1 MQLILLSKDRGHL
14 GQMRLD
20 SGRVWGSVFLI
31 AVLVCAGAFY
41 GGFRAA
47 EAFGISN
54 PGAQAGVWRAE
65 LAQQKSVVDGTR
77 RALQQNLDALAL
89 RLGQMNAH
97 VVRLD
102 ALGQRLTQMAG
113 LKDGEFDFTSE
124 PSLGG
129 PEEPLADTE
138 YMQISG
144 VVSALDVLDEQ
155 LTDRGRQLTVL
166 EDLLLNRKLRDEVR
180 PGGRPVLAGYIS
192 SRFGSRTDPFT
203 GRHAYHKGVDFAG
216 REGAEVVAVA
226 SGVVI
231 WSGQRFGYGQLVEIN
246 HGNGYVT
253 RYAHNA
259 DNLVAVGDTVRR
271 GQVIARIGDTGRA
284 TGPNLHF
291 EVLLNDK
298 QVDPLTYISAANT
311 TAADAAALKRAVDTA
326 PVDNPTD
333 DDGTE

>member
-1 MQLILLSKDRGHL
+1 MQLILLSKGRGHL

-20 SGRVWGSVFLI
+20 SARVWAGVVVI

-47 EAFGISN
+47 EAFGVSN
-54 PGAQAGVWRAE
+54 PAAQAGEWRAE
-65 LAQQKSVVDGTR
+65 LAQQQSVVDGTR

-113 LKDGEFDFTSE
+113 LKDGEFDFTTE

-129 PEEPLADTE
+129 PEEPLADTD

-144 VVSALDVLDEQ
+144 VVSALDVLDHQ
-155 LTDRGRQLTVL
+155 LTDRARQLTVL

-180 PGGRPVLAGYIS
+180 PEGRPVSSGYIS

-203 GRHAYHKGVDFAG
+203 GRHAFHKGVDFAG
-216 REGAEVVAVA
+216 REGADVVAVA

-231 WSGQRFGYGQLVEIN
+231 WSGQRYGYGQMVEIN

-259 DNLVAVGDTVRR
+259 DNLVAVGDTVKR

-291 EVLLNDK
+291 EVLLNDR
-298 QVDPLTYISAANT
+298 QVDPLTYISST
-311 TAADAAALKRAVDTA
+311 TAADAAALKRAAAETA
-326 PVDNPTD
+326 PIDNPAD
-333 DDGTE
+333 DDSAG

>member
-1 MQLILLSKDRGHL
+1 
-14 GQMRLD
+14 MR
-20 SGRVWGSVFLI
+20 GSVCCPSHSS
-31 AVLVCAGAFY
+31 CA
-41 GGFRAA
+41 RACSTA
-47 EAFGISN
+47 GSRQRPSSVSAIRRPRSK
-54 PGAQAGVWRAE
+54 PGATE
-65 LAQQKSVVDGTR
+65 LSQQQSIVDTTR

-102 ALGQRLTQMAG
+102 ALGTRLTQMAG
-113 LKDGEFDFTSE
+113 LKDGEFDFTTA

-138 YMQISG
+138 FTKITG
-144 VVSALDVLDEQ
+144 VVGALDVLDEQ
-155 LTDRGRQLTVL
+155 LADRNRQLTVL
-166 EDLLLNRKLRDEVR
+166 EDLLLNSKLRDEVH
-180 PGGRPVLAGYIS
+180 PEGRPVTQGYIS

-203 GRHAYHKGVDFAG
+203 GRRAFHKGVDFAG

-231 WSGQRFGYGQLVEIN
+231 WSGQRYGYGELVEIN

-253 RYAHNA
+253 RYAHNV

-271 GQVIARIGDTGRA
+271 GQVIARMGDTGRA

-291 EVLLNDK
+291 EVLLNDAP
-298 QVDPLTYISAANT
+298 VDPLTYIGSQ
-311 TAADAAALKRAVDTA
+311 
-326 PVDNPTD
+326 
-333 DDGTE
+333 

>member
-1 MQLILLSKDRGHL
+1 MQLIILSKERGHL
-14 GQMRLD
+14 GQLRLD
-20 SGRVWGSVFLI
+20 CARAWLGVASI
-31 AVLVCAGAFY
+31 AVVICAGVFY
-41 GGFRAA
+41 GGFKAA
-47 EAFGISN
+47 AVLGVSN
-54 PGAQAGVWRAE
+54 PQAQVDVWRAE
-65 LAQQKSVVDGTR
+65 LAQQQSVVDMTR

-102 ALGQRLTQMAG
+102 ALGARLTQMAG
-113 LKDGEFDFTSE
+113 LKDGEFDFTTA

-138 YMQISG
+138 FTKISG
-144 VVSALDVLDEQ
+144 VIGALDVLDEQ
-155 LTDRGRQLTVL
+155 LADRKQQLTVL
-166 EDLLLNRKLRDEVR
+166 EDLLLNSKLRGEVR
-180 PGGRPVLAGYIS
+180 PEGRPVTQGYIS
-192 SRFGSRTDPFT
+192 STFGGRTDPFT
-203 GRHAYHKGVDFAG
+203 GRRAFHKGVDFAG

-231 WSGQRFGYGQLVEIN
+231 WSGQRYGYGELVEIN

-271 GQVIARIGDTGRA
+271 GQVIARMGDTGRA

-298 QVDPLTYISAANT
+298 PVDPLTYIKAANN
-311 TAADAAALKRAVDTA
+311 DK
-326 PVDNPTD
+326 
-333 DDGTE
+333 

>member
-1 MQLILLSKDRGHL
+1 MQVILLSKERGHL
-14 GQMRLD
+14 GQIRLD
-20 SGRVWGSVFLI
+20 SGRAWFGVLSIALVVCTGVFY
-31 AVLVCAGAFY
+31 VGYKV
-41 GGFRAA
+41 AA
-47 EAFGISN
+47 TFGVSN
-54 PGAQAGVWRAE
+54 PQAQVGTWRTE
-65 LAQQKSVVDGTR
+65 LSQQQSIVDTTR

-102 ALGQRLTQMAG
+102 ALGARLTQMAK
-113 LKDGEFDFTSE
+113 LQDGEFDFTTA

-129 PEEPLADTE
+129 PEEPIADTE
-138 YMQISG
+138 FTKISG
-144 VVSALDVLDEQ
+144 VVSALDVLDSQ
-155 LTDRGRQLTVL
+155 LADRSRQLGVL
-166 EDLLLNRKLRDEVR
+166 EDLMLNSKLHDEVH
-180 PGGRPVLAGYIS
+180 PEGRPVTQGYIS

-203 GRHAYHKGVDFAG
+203 GRRAFHKGVDFAG

-231 WSGQRFGYGQLVEIN
+231 WSGPRFGYGQLVEVN

-271 GQVIARIGDTGRA
+271 GQVIARMGESGRA

-291 EVLLNDK
+291 EVLLNDAP
-298 QVDPLTYISAANT
+298 VDPLTYIG
-311 TAADAAALKRAVDTA
+311 R
-326 PVDNPTD
+326 
-333 DDGTE
+333 

>member
-1 MQLILLSKDRGHL
+1 L
-14 GQMRLD
+14 GQVRLD
-20 SGRVWGSVFLI
+20 SGRAWFCVLSVALVTCA
-31 AVLVCAGAFY
+31 AVFF
-41 GGFRAA
+41 GGFKAA
-47 EAFGISN
+47 ELFGISN
-54 PGAQAGVWRAE
+54 PEAQVNVWRSE
-65 LAQQKSVVDGTR
+65 LAKQQSIVDGTR

-102 ALGQRLTQMAG
+102 ALGARLTQMAG

-129 PEEPLADTE
+129 PEELLTDTE
-138 YMQISG
+138 SSKIKG
-144 VVSALDVLDEQ
+144 VIGALDVLDGE
-155 LTDRGRQLTVL
+155 LADRRRQLTVL
-166 EDLLLNRKLRDEVR
+166 EDLLLNSKLRGEVH
-180 PGGRPVLAGYIS
+180 PEGRPVTAGYIS
-192 SRFGSRTDPFT
+192 SQFGSRIDPFT
-203 GRHAYHKGVDFAG
+203 GRSAFHKGVDFAG
-216 REGAEVVAVA
+216 RAGAEVVAVA

-231 WSGQRFGYGQLVEIN
+231 WSGQRYGYGQLVEIN

-291 EVLLNDK
+291 EVLLHDK
-298 QVDPLTYISAANT
+298 AVDPLTYI
-311 TAADAAALKRAVDTA
+311 
-326 PVDNPTD
+326 
-333 DDGTE
+333 GQ